1 MADFTLTAGVDT
13 FTGTAGQRNNFF
25 FTPST
30 LQATDTITGGASGGF
45 IDVLVATAGGT
56 LTAGQFAGVTN
67 VEELDLAAAGNA
79 VTLTN
84 GLVGGSSTGMFTV
97 VDGGGSDTVDASGVT
112 NNTAIIFQA
121 AGGSDTFKGGTG
133 NDIVFIAPANLT
145 SGHTIIGGAGV
156 DTIWLNA
163 GGGVVPSAFDS
174 NISGVEAL
182 VLG

>member
-1 MADFTLTAGVDT
+1 MANFTLTAGVDT

-25 FTPST
+25 FTPSA
-30 LQATDTITGGASGGF
+30 LQATDTITGGATGGF
-45 IDVLVATAGGT
+45 IDVLVVTAGGT
-56 LTAGQFAGVTN
+56 LTVGQFAGVTN

-84 GLVGGSSTGMFTV
+84 GLVGGTSTGQFTV
-97 VDGGGSDTVDASGVT
+97 VDGGGDDTVDASGVT

-121 AGGSDTFKGGTG
+121 AGGNDTLKGGTG

-145 SGHTIIGGAGV
+145 SGDTIIGGGGV

-163 GGGVVPSAFDS
+163 AGTVAA
-174 NISGVEAL
+174 SGFYQRFR
-182 VLG
+182 G